1 MDDITIIAQSCF
13 ECGDALADPPA
24 TDATPRCAGGCPNP
38 VRSCDACGG
47 NFKPIAPPDGQPLY
61 ELHGCKDGKVRAKL
75 DNPTCSHCGA
85 AKAGVGAV
93 CGCPGDTAKRK
104 ADDDTLAAKW
114 ALDRQHMES
123 QRKAQQARTKSATV
137 SDLAGLRRGSQRDRQ
152 DAELVDRERTVK
164 ERELSRRE
172 RRQDGYDAQ
181 DAEATEPAAVEP
193 DWDTFD
199 AMRMD
204 VVRSTIGKLPAILSR
219 TDGRTILY
227 AQKVNTI
234 AARPN
239 GGKSWLAIK
248 CAVEVVE
255 RGGRV
260 LMLDFDNK
268 RPSVLAGRAQDM
280 AVEDT
285 IQNKEYFHF
294 SDVELVKHKG
304 ARAAAIQWLLAAKN
318 PVFSTVIIDSDTAAG
333 VPTDGADA
341 LPWWKVHVN
350 PWETAEIGVLVLSH
364 RGKDDADDDE
374 PSPGPMGPTSKRA
387 LPTGAVLIMKTT
399 KMWNS
404 EVGGLVHLRVDK
416 DRNGELPGVETETI
430 VDMVVEHEELD
441 GKRFLN
447 ITLEPPDSERGN
459 DGVVNELDAAL
470 ANYPDGVYSQKA
482 VRALVKGNGKTISIA
497 LKTLIDG
504 GYVVTE
510 KVEGKKGFI
519 YKSAMFKD

>member
-1 MDDITIIAQSCF
+1 M
-13 ECGDALADPPA
+13 
-24 TDATPRCAGGCPNP
+24 
-38 VRSCDACGG
+38 V
-47 NFKPIAPPDGQPLY
+47 
-61 ELHGCKDGKVRAKL
+61 
-75 DNPTCSHCGA
+75 
-85 AKAGVGAV
+85 
-93 CGCPGDTAKRK
+93 
-104 ADDDTLAAKW
+104 
-114 ALDRQHMES
+114 
-123 QRKAQQARTKSATV
+123 
-137 SDLAGLRRGSQRDRQ
+137 DLPGLRKVAQRDRQ
-152 DAELVDRERTVK
+152 DAELADRERTVK

-181 DAEATEPAAVEP
+181 DAAATTTELAPVEP

-268 RPSVLAGRAQDM
+268 RPGVLAGRAQDM
-280 AVEDT
+280 AVEG
-285 IQNKEYFHF
+285 IFQNKEYFHF
-294 SDVELVKHKG
+294 SDVELVKHPG
-304 ARAAAIQWLLAAKN
+304 AMAAAVQWLLTAKD
-318 PVFSTVIIDSDTAAG
+318 PIFSTVIIDSDTAAG
-333 VPTDGADA
+333 VPNDGGDA
-341 LPWWKVHVN
+341 LPWWKIHVT
-350 PWETAEIGVLVLSH
+350 PWETDELGVLVLSH
-364 RGKDDADDDE
+364 RPKEGKDDDEDEE
-374 PSPGPMGPTSKRA
+374 PSPGPMGSTTKRA

-399 KMWNS
+399 KMWNG

-416 DRNGELPGVETETI
+416 DRNGELPGVERDTI
-430 VDMVVEHEELD
+430 VDMVVEHVELD
-441 GKRFLN
+441 GRRFLN

-459 DGVVNELDAAL
+459 EGVVDELDAAL
-470 ANYPDGVYSQKA
+470 ANYPEGVYTQKA
-482 VRALVKGNGKTISIA
+482 VRALVKGNGKTISMA
-497 LKTLIDG
+497 LKTLING

-519 YKSAMFKD
+519 YKSAVFQN